1 MKRSSRSAG
10 LAVAGLLALRAPRAA
25 GAQEQYQGLPL
36 APYEIYQAVVGYAAD
51 QNFDALGKS
60 LKHFPGLIQALSNHC
75 GKDLQAGLEQALL
88 KKDGLATRRALMEMI
103 FADFSLNLSQAVAT
117 PERSARRERLEM
129 AYVDLTFLARDARAV
144 NPGIVDDTRSGLTR
158 LAKLDEHKEI
168 EAGAKAIRQRLSETV
183 PHCEP
188 PAVAP

>member
-1 MKRSSRSAG
+1 MRACRAACF
-10 LAVAGLLALRAPRAA
+10 LFAGLLALQSPRAA

-60 LKHFPGLIQALSNHC
+60 LKHFPGLMQALSKHC
-75 GKDLQAGLEQALL
+75 GKDLQTELEQALL
-88 KKDGLATRRALMEMI
+88 KKDGLATREALMEMI

-117 PERSARRERLEM
+117 PDRSSRRERLEM

-144 NPGIVDDTRSGLTR
+144 NPGIVDETRSALTR
-158 LAKLDEHKEI
+158 LAKLDERKDI

-183 PHCEP
+183 PHCG
-188 PAVAP
+188 PAAGGP